1 MMPSLHRPVRA
12 AAAVVLAAIVGLS
25 SALAAGASQ
34 PRAHAAGP
42 TPVSCKGTAKRTH
55 SGRVLVAYK
64 CTGIMVDRMKI
75 LANRKITYAK
85 AKEEITRCTRNSA
98 RVVVCVESGVT
109 SEVTEP
115 SPAIIGVSGRL
126 CPAHGKLKLHMVLT
140 GRNEGE
146 FDESARAE
154 PVVKGPC

>member
-1 MMPSLHRPVRA
+1 MPAVNRSISA
-12 AAAVVLAAIVGLS
+12 AAAVALTTVLGLCAAL
-25 SALAAGASQ
+25 GASAAQ
-34 PRAHAAGP
+34 PRARAAGP
-42 TPVSCKGTAKRTH
+42 TPVSCKGTAKRMH

-64 CTGIMVDRMKI
+64 CTGIMVDKMKI
-75 LANRKITYAK
+75 LSNRKITYAK
-85 AKEEITRCTRNSA
+85 AKEEITTCTRRSA

-115 SPAIIGVSGRL
+115 SPAIIGVSGRV

-146 FDESARAE
+146 FDEAAKAE